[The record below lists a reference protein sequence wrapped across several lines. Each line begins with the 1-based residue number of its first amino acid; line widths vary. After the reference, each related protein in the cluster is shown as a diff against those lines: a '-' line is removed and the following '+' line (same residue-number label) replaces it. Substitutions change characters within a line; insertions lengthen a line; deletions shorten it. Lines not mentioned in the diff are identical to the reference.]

1 MRCARFGRFALI
13 GLTLVLAGCIER
25 MFFYP
30 DAARYSSPDREG
42 VRAEDVE
49 FRSADGSRLH
59 GWFLPA

>member
-1 MRCARFGRFALI
+1 MRCARIVRLLFI

-49 FRSADGSRLH
+49 LRGAAGV
-59 GWFLPA
+59 